1 MGQLNPLNNMLANPL
16 VSNLDVHFDVSRNLL
31 KTAQELNA
39 TEGYIFKN
47 LEKDGKQS
55 QMKSLILVHPFY
67 GDKKCCGSL
76 VVFISADYPYI
87 NYYVINKS
95 REEAGHFY
103 THNKLASHDGL
114 NAAKLGYTLVHSM
127 DLYDEVSPG
136 ALNSLRAEEIC
147 SGRHDCSA
155 SSGPGAQEADHGLHR
170 LHHLYLP
177 GLQGRRRRE
186 V

>member
-1 MGQLNPLNNMLANPL
+1 MGQLTPLNNMLANPL

-47 LEKDGKQS
+47 LEKDGKQAVTAHS
-55 QMKSLILVHPFY
+55 SVLVHPFD
-67 GDKKCCGSL
+67 GCWKCCGPL
-76 VVFISADYPYI
+76 TVFISADYPYI

-127 DLYDEVSPG
+127 DLYDEVRPSAG
-136 ALNSLRAEEIC
+136 HNSVVEQ
-147 SGRHDCSA
+147 S
-155 SSGPGAQEADHGLHR
+155 
-170 LHHLYLP
+170 
-177 GLQGRRRRE
+177 
-186 V
+186 